1 MARRDRIMARTTE
14 RDPGARS
21 ERGLHKKTD
30 SKAVEAPGRS
40 ARGRGPHTG
49 RAASVQTGSELR
61 GDHSRAPNL
70 ALVMLPILPAGN
82 HPWQTCPVNPYY
94 LPCRDIPP
102 PRHVW

>member
-1 MARRDRIMARTTE
+1 MARRDRIMARN
-14 RDPGARS
+14 RARPRRSVGAWAP
-21 ERGLHKKTD
+21 HMTD

-49 RAASVQTGSELR
+49 RAASVQTGSALR
-61 GDHSRAPNL
+61 DDHSLAPNL

>member
-1 MARRDRIMARTTE
+1 MARRDRIMARIPSATPALGRSVGSTNDGFQS
-14 RDPGARS
+14 RRGPRTVGSRPGASHWEGGLCPDR
-21 ERGLHKKTD
+21 ER
-30 SKAVEAPGRS
+30 V
-40 ARGRGPHTG
+40 
-49 RAASVQTGSELR
+49 LR
-61 GDHSRAPNL
+61 WHPRAPNL